1 MALSKERLLKVYR
14 DMVMIRRFE
23 EVIEE
28 YAANGTI
35 PGFVHLSIGQ
45 EACQAGVVD
54 ALKKTDPG
62 SQGTRSHC
70 SVRNRPQI
78 SDG

>member
-45 EACQAGVVD
+45 EACQAVWW
-54 ALKKTDPG
+54 TP
-62 SQGTRSHC
+62 
-70 SVRNRPQI
+70 
-78 SDG
+78 

>member
-1 MALSKERLLKVYR
+1 MVLDKTRLEKLYR

-45 EACQAGVVD
+45 EACQADSGC
-54 ALKKTDPG
+54 T
-62 SQGTRSHC
+62 
-70 SVRNRPQI
+70 
-78 SDG
+78 